1 MINILTSPFDH
12 ELAAALE
19 GSGARVSIWPP
30 VKMSAP
36 ADDSSMREA
45 IENLFGYDWLILKNL
60 RAAEYV
66 LRAFFLK
73 HNAEELD
80 ELRVLTIGSPAA
92 EKFTESQLHVDIM
105 LEEFRHGS
113 IYAEIESYV
122 GDSAALSRQYLLVP
136 SANITVE
143 SFEDL
148 FLNAG
153 ARVDAVTAYQT
164 CAERLELIRLRTLM
178 AGGGIDL
185 VAFTGASAIGE
196 FANLFDTDDLAR
208 VLTGVKIACLDRA
221 TSDLAWRYGLSDT
234 CVPSEP
240 SIAALADIVT
250 KSNH

>member
-19 GSGARVSIWPP
+19 RSGARVSIWPP

-60 RAAEYV
+60 RAAEYF

-122 GDSAALSRQYLLVP
+122 GDSAALSRHNLLVP

-143 SFEDL
+143 SF
-148 FLNAG
+148 
-153 ARVDAVTAYQT
+153 
-164 CAERLELIRLRTLM
+164 
-178 AGGGIDL
+178 
-185 VAFTGASAIGE
+185 
-196 FANLFDTDDLAR
+196 
-208 VLTGVKIACLDRA
+208 
-221 TSDLAWRYGLSDT
+221 
-234 CVPSEP
+234 
-240 SIAALADIVT
+240 
-250 KSNH
+250 